1 MSDVPNAC
9 YHFAAGDIAAW
20 DGMKS
25 VGGALL
31 MGQCAAINVVGRLG
45 IETQPEIG
53 ASFTP
58 VELPPFPLMMS
69 LAVGGEAASI
79 DMNGSVDSG
88 GHVREGFF
96 GDDLALAS
104 K

>member
-31 MGQCAAINVVGRLG
+31 MGQCAAINVVG
-45 IETQPEIG
+45 
-53 ASFTP
+53 
-58 VELPPFPLMMS
+58 
-69 LAVGGEAASI
+69 
-79 DMNGSVDSG
+79 
-88 GHVREGFF
+88 
-96 GDDLALAS
+96 
-104 K
+104 